1 MDGRKI
7 SPGRSHL
14 GKIKTKILKYPVER
28 RGIFLL
34 LFLGKYAYLN
44 EKKGEVMRF
53 FKVFFFC
60 LMMFVSPAM
69 AELKIDVSGAQTE
82 PTPIA
87 LPDFYALTTSLDKK
101 AVNMTE
107 IVRQD
112 LESSGLFRVVDQ
124 DAYLQRLTGIH
135 TQINFRDWQAINAQA
150 LIQTQL
156 EETASGDLK
165 VSFRIWDVY
174 TEQQMIAK
182 VLTAKP
188 TSERKLAHIIADT
201 IYERLTGEKGYFDT
215 KIVFVSETG
224 NMKNRKRRLAV
235 MDQDGA
241 NVRYLTTGKDMVMTP
256 RFSPNMQKITYM
268 SYASGEPKV
277 YLMDVE
283 TGQAELVGKFEGM
296 SFAPRFS
303 TDGKKL
309 IMSFAKRGN
318 SDIYSYDLATGEQKQ
333 LTNHPAIDTSPSYS
347 PDGKSIVF
355 NSDRSGNQQLYV
367 MDADGSNVRRI
378 SFGEGTYATPV
389 WSPRGDYI
397 AFTKIKGGTFYIGL
411 MRSDGTGER
420 LIAEGF
426 LVEGPTWAPNGRVL
440 AFFRQEKMGSTSWF
454 NKDVMLHSID
464 ITGHNERELKTPYDA
479 SDPTWSPLLH

>member
-1 MDGRKI
+1 
-7 SPGRSHL
+7 
-14 GKIKTKILKYPVER
+14 
-28 RGIFLL
+28 
-34 LFLGKYAYLN
+34 
-44 EKKGEVMRF
+44 MRF
-53 FKVFFFC
+53 LKLYLFC
-60 LMMFVSPAM
+60 LMMFVLPAV
-69 AELKIDVSGAQTE
+69 AELRIDISGALTE

-87 LPDFYALTTSLDKK
+87 LPDFYATNTVLDKTSQRI
-101 AVNMTE
+101 TE

-112 LESSGLFRVVDQ
+112 LESSGLFRIINEN
-124 DAYLQRLTGIH
+124 AYLQRLTGINDVP
-135 TQINFRDWQAINAQA
+135 NFRDWQAINAQA
-150 LIQTQL
+150 LVQGQL
-156 EETASGDLK
+156 EETDLGELK

-174 TEQQMIAK
+174 TEQQMVAK
-182 VLTAKP
+182 VLTGNPA
-188 TSERKLAHIIADT
+188 SERKLAHIIADT

-215 KIVFVSETG
+215 KIVFVSESG
-224 NMKNRKRRLAV
+224 SLKNRKRRLTV

-283 TGQAELVGKFEGM
+283 SGKAELVGKFDGM

-303 TDGKKL
+303 MDGEKL
-309 IMSFAKRGN
+309 IMSLAKKGN
-318 SDIYSYDLATGEQKQ
+318 SDIYTFDLNTKEQKQ
-333 LTNHPAIDTSPSYS
+333 LTNHPAIDTSPSFS
-347 PDGKSIVF
+347 PDGRQIVF

-367 MDADGSNVRRI
+367 MEADGSNVHRI

-397 AFTKIKGGTFYIGL
+397 AFTKIKEGRFYIGL
-411 MRSDGTGER
+411 MRADGSGER

-440 AFFRQEKMGSTSWF
+440 AFFRQEKMGKTGWF
-454 NKDVMLHSID
+454 SKGVSLHSID
-464 ITGHNERELKTPYDA
+464 ITGHNERELKTPGEA
-479 SDPTWSPLLH
+479 SDPTWSSLLH

>member
-1 MDGRKI
+1 MKF
-7 SPGRSHL
+7 
-14 GKIKTKILKYPVER
+14 LK
-28 RGIFLL
+28 
-34 LFLGKYAYLN
+34 LFL
-44 EKKGEVMRF
+44 
-53 FKVFFFC
+53 FC
-60 LMMFVSPAM
+60 LSLFVLPAM
-69 AELKIDVSGAQTE
+69 AELRIDVSGAQSE

-87 LPDFYALTTSLDKK
+87 LPEFYAVNTILDKTATNITK
-101 AVNMTE
+101 

-112 LESSGLFRVVDQ
+112 LESSGLFRIINEN
-124 DAYLQRLTGIH
+124 AYLQRLTGINV
-135 TQINFRDWQAINAQA
+135 TPNFRDWQAINAQA
-150 LIQTQL
+150 LIQGQL
-156 EETASGDLK
+156 EETATGELK

-174 TEQQMIAK
+174 TERQMTAK
-182 VLTAKP
+182 ILTASP
-188 TSERKLAHIIADT
+188 ASERKLAHIIADT

-283 TGQAELVGKFEGM
+283 SGKAELVGKFKGM

-303 TDGKKL
+303 MDGNKL
-309 IMSFAKRGN
+309 IMSLAKRGN
-318 SDIYSYDLATGEQKQ
+318 SDIYSYDLASGEQKQ

-347 PDGKSIVF
+347 PDGKQIVF

-367 MDADGSNVRRI
+367 MDADGGNVRRI

-397 AFTKIKGGTFYIGL
+397 AFTKIKEGRFYIGL
-411 MRSDGTGER
+411 MRADGTGER

-440 AFFRQEKMGSTSWF
+440 AFFRQEKMGSTGWF
-454 NKDVMLHSID
+454 GKGVSLHSID
-464 ITGHNERELKTPYDA
+464 ITGHNERELKTPNDA